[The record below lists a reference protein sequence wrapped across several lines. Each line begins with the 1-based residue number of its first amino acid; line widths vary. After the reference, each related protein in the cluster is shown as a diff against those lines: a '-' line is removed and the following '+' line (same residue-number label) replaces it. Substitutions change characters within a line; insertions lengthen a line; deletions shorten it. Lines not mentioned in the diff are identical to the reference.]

1 MLRFHDRRDAGRRLA
16 AELKG
21 YAKEHPIVLA
31 LPRGGVP
38 VGAEVARALG
48 AELDVWIVRKIGMPS
63 HPEFGV
69 GAVAEGGYTYL
80 NQDIIENIGLSQAT
94 LATAIATKKREVEER
109 VLKFRGG
116 RPAPRLRGR
125 SVVLVDDGI
134 ATGGTVRAVIHSLRE
149 QAPKQLV
156 LAVPVAPAAT
166 AEVLAPELDGLV
178 CLRRPRD
185 LYAIGLWYD
194 DFTQVTDEEV
204 IALLAQ
210 SRGQSSVP
218 GFRTGY

>member
-1 MLRFHDRRDAGRRLA
+1 MLRFHDRRDAGRCLA
-16 AELKG
+16 AELKS
-21 YAKEHPIVLA
+21 YADEHPIVLA

-48 AELDVWIVRKIGMPS
+48 AELDVWIVRKIGVPW
-63 HPEFGV
+63 HPELGV
-69 GAVAEGGYTYL
+69 GAVAEGGYTHL
-80 NQDIIENIGLSQAT
+80 NQDIIENIGLSQEA
-94 LATAIATKKREVEER
+94 LATAIATKRREVEER
-109 VLKFRGG
+109 VTKFRAG

-125 SVVLVDDGI
+125 TVLLVDDGI
-134 ATGGTVRAVIHSLRE
+134 ATGGTVRAVIQSLRE

-166 AEVLAPELDGLV
+166 AQVLAPELDRLV

-194 DFTQVTDEEV
+194 DFTQVSDDEV

-210 SRGQSSVP
+210 GKSQSHLP
-218 GFRTGY
+218 GFGTGY